1 VTPTFRFDKLNIFIS
16 SLKIIMKKKINNKN
30 NKIPPSYKEYVKI
43 GTKIMTENNLLPNS
57 ILKRDL
63 KFNQI

>member
-1 VTPTFRFDKLNIFIS
+1 
-16 SLKIIMKKKINNKN
+16 MKKKINNKN
-30 NKIPPSYKEYVKI
+30 NKIPPSYKEYIKI
-43 GTKIMTENNLLPNS
+43 GTKIMTENNLFPNS